1 MLKKINCIVYASDF
15 GPNMR
20 KGFKMAVGLAQTN
33 QARLIFLHVIEPPG
47 RTAEMIL
54 NSYVSDD
61 QLDVMRS
68 KSVAKIC
75 EVING
80 RIDKFA
86 AEELSSDY
94 GLSQGRPEC
103 RIEEGKPVD
112 RIMAVAKDVNADLI
126 VMGSR
131 THSAFS
137 QIVLGS
143 TAHQV
148 LFRSE
153 RPVLIVPMTDIESD
167 GGDG

>member
-1 MLKKINCIVYASDF
+1 MLKKIDCILYASDF

-33 QARLIFLHVIEPPG
+33 QARLVFLHVIEPPG

-54 NSYVSDD
+54 NSYLTGD
-61 QLDVMRS
+61 QLEAMQS
-68 KSVAKIC
+68 KSVAKI
-75 EVING
+75 EEIING

-86 AEELSSDY
+86 AEELASDY
-94 GLSQGRPEC
+94 GLARGRPEC

-112 RIMAVAKDVNADLI
+112 RILAVAKDINADLI

-148 LFRSE
+148 LFHSE

-167 GGDG
+167 ESES